1 MLKMNRPDNSPKNS
15 ILIYTTEDGLTKID
29 TTFDGDTVWL
39 SINQMAD
46 LFQRDRSVIGK
57 HIRNIFKEGELQKES
72 VWAKFAYTAADGKT
86 YDVDYYNLDVII
98 SVGYRVKSKR
108 GTQFRIWATGILKEY
123 IRKGFALDDERLKNL
138 GGGGYFK
145 ELLERIRD
153 IRASEKVFYR
163 QVLEIYAT
171 SIDYDPKAEISVQ
184 FFKKVQNKI
193 HYAIHGQT
201 AAEVIY
207 NRADAEKEFMGLTT
221 FVGNQP
227 ALREATIAKNY
238 LNEKELRAMGQLVS
252 GYLDFAER
260 QAEREQ
266 PMTMQDWANHLDR
279 ILTMSGERLLVGNGS
294 VTHEQAVDKAR
305 EGRWNGGFAPY
316 GYHLVDGVLQINE
329 DEAPAI
335 RTIFEQ
341 YVNTDTG
348 ANGLSKYL
356 ETHGFQKLARQSGT
370 SPLFSA
376 TLIRAILKNPVYCG
390 KIAFGRR
397 KLEKIQ
403 V

>member
-1 MLKMNRPDNSPKNS
+1 MDRQDHMEQESN
-15 ILIYTTEDGLTKID
+15 IIIYTTEDGLAKIE

-39 SINQMAD
+39 SIDQMAE

-57 HIRNIFKEGELQKES
+57 HVRNIFKEGELEKNS
-72 VWAKFAYTAADGKT
+72 VWAKFAYTATDGKD

-108 GTQFRIWATGILKEY
+108 GVQFRIWATRVLKEY
-123 IRKGFALDDERLKNL
+123 MKKGFALDDERLKNL

-171 SIDYDPKAEISVQ
+171 SIDYDPKADISIQ

-201 AAEVIY
+201 AAETIY
-207 NRADAEKEFMGLTT
+207 TRADAEKAFMGLTT
-221 FVGNQP
+221 FAGKQP
-227 ALREATIAKNY
+227 TLKEATVAKNY
-238 LNEKELRAMGQLVS
+238 LDEKELRAMGQLVS

-266 PMTMQDWANHLDR
+266 VMTMQDWSEHLDR
-279 ILTMSGERLLVGNGS
+279 ILTMSGEQLLIGSGS
-294 VTHEQAVDKAR
+294 VSHKQAIDKATTEYR
-305 EGRWNGGFAPY
+305 KYKAKT
-316 GYHLVDGVLQINE
+316 LSDV
-329 DEAPAI
+329 
-335 RTIFEQ
+335 EQ
-341 YVNTDTG
+341 DYLDSIKMLEQKTD
-348 ANGLSKYL
+348 N
-356 ETHGFQKLARQSGT
+356 H
-370 SPLFSA
+370 
-376 TLIRAILKNPVYCG
+376 
-390 KIAFGRR
+390 
-397 KLEKIQ
+397 
-403 V
+403 